1 MKNDATVG
9 GKVLPFSG
17 KVSGR
22 FSGAC
27 TADNV
32 AHLLTEGTQQ
42 GAQLKKSCV
51 PIDISKKS
59 NEFELIGGWLTQ
71 KEGAQLE
78 NIPLRTFQYRCK
90 GDFYKKTRRVKG
102 NGGERIEVHV
112 ECLSPGA
119 IRKYLEAI
127 GALEKPTALDLAN
140 RDEAFLQRSAIS
152 LSNQDKALNRYR
164 VLSAYVKDL
173 AGLEYGGIVERKLDF
188 CRRYNDG
195 LMFEFDDLRGEIRH
209 LTFQTL
215 DSWKKMVDAAAGDTF
230 ALAPGY
236 GKSRGKR
243 SVTRLEAD
251 ILNRC
256 WLIPRKT
263 MSQAVIDMHNE
274 LKRRGFSANASD
286 ATYFRY
292 LKEFAQQNNP
302 LKTVIRDGE
311 KALNDKCSPSI
322 SRDYSLIEVG
332 DILLADG
339 HTLNFDVINPYTGRP
354 FRPTIVVVT
363 DFKTG
368 MPLGW
373 EIGSSENTQIISMAY
388 YRAIMTLGFVPR
400 QFYLDNGRAFKA
412 KYFKQA
418 KDWDKLPGLFE
429 RLKPYGYLDTLHAQ
443 PYHGQ
448 SKPIERFFGTLN
460 DFEQRRPGYRGNSIA
475 TKPPRLQRNDKV
487 AIGLHNKLTG
497 GAVDTITD
505 IHVAL
510 ADWILNKYAVTPQSK
525 GSSLQGRSPKE
536 VYMDSIEVVRA
547 AEGFA
552 DRIITPENLRFL
564 MLAQAM
570 KKSGKNGIWM
580 FGRHYWNE
588 GIYHYENGTPFV
600 VRFDFADLERI
611 YVFDESGETF
621 LFEART
627 GEFEGMHPSAAKQ
640 GTEEQQSRLS
650 GALETIAG
658 LRKATIRQAK
668 DFYAAVDAEEARALP
683 MVVPQKKR
691 LVAAKKAVG
700 CESPVIDGVDDLDRI
715 LQEIEDDRM
724 QAAEERR
731 RRETEEDERLSRLMY
746 D

>member
-1 MKNDATVG
+1 MSNIFNISQGLKSRAM
-9 GKVLPFSG
+9 
-17 KVSGR
+17 
-22 FSGAC
+22 
-27 TADNV
+27 V
-32 AHLLTEGTQQ
+32 AQQ
-42 GAQLKKSCV
+42 VAQCEKHCAMSFTGIELKDLRDQLGWLFVKQFAQLSGS
-51 PIDISKKS
+51 P
-59 NEFELIGGWLTQ
+59 
-71 KEGAQLE
+71 A
-78 NIPLRTFQYRCK
+78 RTIQDRC
-90 GDFYKKTRRVKG
+90 VKG
-102 NGGERIEVHV
+102 KYREMCRQIDQDGRRPYQVFFTELPPSGIE
-112 ECLSPGA
+112 
-119 IRKYLEAI
+119 KYRQLFL
-127 GALEKPTALDLAN
+127 GSDPKTALDLAK
-140 RDEAFLQRSAIS
+140 RDEAFMRRGAVS
-152 LSNQDKALNRYR
+152 LSNQEKALNRYR
-164 VLSAYVKDL
+164 VLSAYLEDL
-173 AGLEYGGIVERKLDF
+173 AGQEYGGLVDRKLEF

-215 DSWKKMVDAAAGDTF
+215 DSWKKMVEDAGGDTF

-243 SVTRLEAD
+243 SVTKMEAD

-274 LKRRGFSANASD
+274 LKRRGLTANASD

-292 LKEFAQQNNP
+292 LKEFAQHNNP

-311 KALNDKCSPSI
+311 KALNDKCLPSI

-339 HTLNFDVINPYTGRP
+339 HTLNCDVINPYTGRP

-373 EIGSSENTQIISMAY
+373 EIGASENTQIISMAY

-400 QFYLDNGRAFKA
+400 NFYLDNGRAFKA

-429 RLKPYGYLDTLHAQ
+429 RLKPYGYLGTLHAR

-460 DFEQRRPGYRGNSIA
+460 DFEQRRPGYRGNSIPN
-475 TKPPRLQRNDKV
+475 KMPHLLRGDKL
-487 AIGLHNKLTG
+487 AMGLHNKLTG
-497 GAVDTITD
+497 GAVDEITD
-505 IHVAL
+505 IHAAL
-510 ADWILNKYAVTPQSK
+510 IDWVLNKYAVTPQSK

-536 VYMDSIEVVRA
+536 VYMESVEVVRSS
-547 AEGFA
+547 EGFA
-552 DRIITPENLRFL
+552 DRIITPEQLRFL

-570 KKSGKNGIWM
+570 KKSGTNGIRM
-580 FGRHYWNE
+580 FGRNYWNE

-600 VRFDFADLERI
+600 VRFDFAELERI
-611 YVFDESGETF
+611 YVFDESGEKY

-627 GEFEGMHPSAAKQ
+627 GEFEGINPVAAQ
-640 GTEEQQSRLS
+640 GTEDDQIRLS
-650 GALETIAG
+650 GALETIGG
-658 LRKATIRQAK
+658 LRKASVRQAK
-668 DFYAAVDAEEARALP
+668 DFYAAVDAEEDRALP
-683 MVVPQKKR
+683 MVVRQKKQ

-700 CESPVIDGVDDLDRI
+700 CETMAVDDDLERLIDAA
-715 LQEIEDDRM
+715 EEMRM
-724 QAAEERR
+724 QDAEERR
-731 RRETEEDERLSRLMY
+731 RIAEEDDEGLARLMFTNNQ
-746 D
+746 